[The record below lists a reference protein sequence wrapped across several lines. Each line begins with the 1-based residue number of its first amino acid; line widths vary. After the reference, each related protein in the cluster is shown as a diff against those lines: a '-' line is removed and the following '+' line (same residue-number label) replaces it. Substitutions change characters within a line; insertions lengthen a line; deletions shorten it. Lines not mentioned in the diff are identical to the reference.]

1 MRATSLT
8 VGSAALA
15 AALLLT
21 ACGGGDSGGEGDGG
35 GQDTAACALDKIG
48 VEVGPANAA
57 PVAGDTGNIPVTVT
71 NQGADCTL
79 DGFPAVDLQADGT
92 SATVPADK
100 AAKAQKLTLAKDTA
114 ATFTIT
120 YVRAEAGGDDSLDA
134 TTVKIGLPGASA
146 EQSFEWSYGPVAL
159 VAGGAPDASVGAFQR
174 AGD

>member
-15 AALLLT
+15 ATLLLT
-21 ACGGGDSGGEGDGG
+21 ACGGGDSGGEAEDG
-35 GQDTAACALDKIG
+35 GQDTSACVLDEVG

-71 NQGADCTL
+71 NQGAECTL
-79 DGFPAVDLQADGT
+79 DGFPTVGLQADAG
-92 SATVPADK
+92 SVTVPEEE
-100 AAKAQKLTLAKDTA
+100 AAQAQKLTLAEGTA

-120 YVRAEAGGDDSLDA
+120 YVRGETGGAGSLDV
-134 TTVKIGLPGASA
+134 TRLKIGLPGAPQTRGFA
-146 EQSFEWSYGPVAL
+146 WSYGPVVL
-159 VAGGAPDASVGAFQR
+159 VEGDAPEASVGAFQQ